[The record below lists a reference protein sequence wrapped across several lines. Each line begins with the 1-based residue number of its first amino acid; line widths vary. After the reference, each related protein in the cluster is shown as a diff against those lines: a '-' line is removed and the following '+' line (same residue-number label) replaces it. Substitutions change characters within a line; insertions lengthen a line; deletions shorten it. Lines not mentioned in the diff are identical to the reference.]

1 MARRL
6 LRKAPLHAAAWWL
19 LVYAAAITPLT
30 ALAGWRWKQRVGDAL
45 SPELILRHDR
55 LGFGLVFAFLALAIW
70 RYAAHRKQE
79 APGMP
84 YLPRKALLEVDPSSN
99 LHVPWIRQR
108 AVRHAEQ
115 VIVRGRIRDAEGVTV
130 KRIQQLELELEYD
143 VLVNCRVFEDTEILV
158 RVFRR
163 THFSGY
169 ARHVAEAECA
179 KLSAVRNGILIE
191 ECAALRLANRIK
203 IEQRVRA
210 RNCCLCANRI
220 DASLVVRRTL
230 QV

>member
-1 MARRL
+1 MFVLPLPRFSPEHTHTILVNFTAALIPASAGSDVARRL

-84 YLPRKALLEVDPSSN
+84 YLRSEE
-99 LHVPWIRQR
+99 R
-108 AVRHAEQ
+108 
-115 VIVRGRIRDAEGVTV
+115 
-130 KRIQQLELELEYD
+130 
-143 VLVNCRVFEDTEILV
+143 RV
-158 RVFRR
+158 
-163 THFSGY
+163 GK
-169 ARHVAEAECA
+169 EC
-179 KLSAVRNGILIE
+179 
-191 ECAALRLANRIK
+191 
-203 IEQRVRA
+203 
-210 RNCCLCANRI
+210 
-220 DASLVVRRTL
+220 
-230 QV
+230 